1 MLTTLF
7 IKVFISP
14 CDCQGGDRVQKTAG
28 SIYDKTMSGPD
39 VTNSVFPSATRG
51 GLILP
56 VLNFLSNINTFLFDV
71 Y

>member
-14 CDCQGGDRVQKTAG
+14 CDCQGGDRVQKTAE
-28 SIYDKTMSGPD
+28 DHERSGCGEFC
-39 VTNSVFPSATRG
+39 FPIGLATRG

-56 VLNFLSNINTFLFDV
+56 ILNFLSNINTFLFNV

>member
-14 CDCQGGDRVQKTAG
+14 CDCQLWR
-28 SIYDKTMSGPD
+28 SSSENRRLHNKTMSGPD
-39 VTNSVFPSATRG
+39 VANSVFPLATRG

-56 VLNFLSNINTFLFDV
+56 ILNFLSNINTFFFDV